1 MLRYAIYPLRYASR
15 FDASEPLLIGHV
27 LDQVYLSRISPV
39 DLAYILNI
47 SPISP
52 PYLPYISR
60 ISPVLIGHALDQ
72 VFGPN
77 ARTLSGGA
85 GMLLSRAA
93 LARFG

>member
-27 LDQVYLSRISPV
+27 LDQVYIFPIFPV
-39 DLAYILNI
+39 NLAYIPSILPHI
-47 SPISP
+47 SA
-52 PYLPYISR
+52 
-60 ISPVLIGHALDQ
+60 ISPVLIGHVLDQ

-77 ARTLSGGA
+77 TRTLSGGA

>member
-27 LDQVYLSRISPV
+27 LDQVYMYISP
-39 DLAYILNI
+39 LYLPYI

-52 PYLPYISR
+52 PYLPHISA
-60 ISPVLIGHALDQ
+60 ISPVLIGHVLDQ

-77 ARTLSGGA
+77 TRTLSGGA